1 MAFSAALD
9 PDRTTELTITATDW
23 TYRPANKY
31 AGTQRPLFGRRVR
44 PYSPR
49 PRSSPHC
56 PRRALS
62 RTLTAFWP
70 ASCARLERTAG
81 PGHQRVGRQNPGP
94 PAHPALRRVPGVR
107 ARLILGAYSPVPTV
121 PPASGAG
128 EGSPVTS
135 EGSWPFRCLGH
146 HGGAGDGGVDDG
158 IELVCPAST
167 LLHFG

>member
-1 MAFSAALD
+1 MTNARYSA
-9 PDRTTELTITATDW
+9 P
-23 TYRPANKY
+23 
-31 AGTQRPLFGRRVR
+31 RRVR
-44 PYSPR
+44 PHSPGR
-49 PRSSPHC
+49 AEGARGLRCGGRAEPQSAPGRGPHLTA
-56 PRRALS
+56 RAV
-62 RTLTAFWP
+62 RFRGPWTAFWP
-70 ASCARLERTAG
+70 VSCARLERTAG
-81 PGHQRVGRQNPGP
+81 LDHQRVGRQNPGP

-146 HGGAGDGGVDDG
+146 HVGAGDGGVDDG